1 MPRLES
7 LPERRLP
14 DGVPGRRRLLP
25 PLPLVPSF
33 RTVRFVRIR
42 SHLAAD
48 PIRLLDSPIFHRP
61 ALASHLLFPRRSAHT
76 DTELSLRTHGGRPV
90 NNSFTSSYLS
100 RHRHVVVFSRR
111 MIPGAPPSEYRTT
124 AVLTP
129 GRPETTTPVP
139 RDL

>member
-48 PIRLLDSPIFHRP
+48 PIR
-61 ALASHLLFPRRSAHT
+61 
-76 DTELSLRTHGGRPV
+76 
-90 NNSFTSSYLS
+90 
-100 RHRHVVVFSRR
+100 
-111 MIPGAPPSEYRTT
+111 
-124 AVLTP
+124 
-129 GRPETTTPVP
+129 
-139 RDL
+139 